1 MTRHRQLTDS
11 ERNEFRNAVADIKP
25 LRGNPRVELD
35 KGSRK
40 KSPAPRQ
47 QTPVPPP
54 APVQTDRTRNE
65 PLWFART
72 NAGAA
77 GHSLETGQLAPDATL
92 DLHGLYEDAARRKL
106 EDFLAAS
113 ISNRRRCIRII
124 TGKGLRSDAAG
135 PILRPMCIDLLK
147 TDPRVRAFCT
157 PPARS
162 GGSGALDV
170 LLIN

>member
-1 MTRHRQLTDS
+1 MGQKLTDAD
-11 ERNEFRNAVADIKP
+11 RDEFRKAVADIKP
-25 LRGNPRVELD
+25 LRTKPRVEPD
-35 KGSRK
+35 KGSRR
-40 KSPAPRQ
+40 KSPARRQ

-54 APVQTDRTRNE
+54 APVQIDRTKNE

-77 GHSLETGQLAPDATL
+77 GRSLETGQLDPDDTL

-113 ISNRRRCIRII
+113 ISNHRLCVRII

-170 LLIN
+170 LLVD

>member
-1 MTRHRQLTDS
+1 MARRLTDA
-11 ERNEFRNAVADIKP
+11 EKNEFRNAVADIKP
-25 LRGNPRVELD
+25 LRKNSRVEPN
-35 KGSRK
+35 KESRRK
-40 KSPAPRQ
+40 PPARNKVPRQ
-47 QTPVPPP
+47 PAPP
-54 APVQTDRTRNE
+54 APVQTDRTKSE

-77 GHSLETGQLAPDATL
+77 GRSLETGQLDPDATL
-92 DLHGLYEDAARRKL
+92 DLHGLYADAARRKL

-113 ISNRRRCIRII
+113 ISNRRRCVRII

-157 PPARS
+157 PPLHA

-170 LLIN
+170 LLID